1 MPISR
6 ERARQI
12 VERAV
17 GASDPHAL
25 KERLAPVPPSEVPL
39 SPPVPSP
46 MGWGAEARD
55 ARLEFLRRRGVA
67 TPHLA
72 GEAERIAPEEFRGN
86 IENYIGMVQVPV
98 GLIGPLR
105 VSGLHVREDVYVPLA
120 TTEGALVASYHRGAR
135 LLSRRSGTELDT
147 APLGGEYSR

>member
-1 MPISR
+1 
-6 ERARQI
+6 
-12 VERAV
+12 
-17 GASDPHAL
+17 
-25 KERLAPVPPSEVPL
+25 
-39 SPPVPSP
+39 
-46 MGWGAEARD
+46 
-55 ARLEFLRRRGVA
+55 FLRRRGVA

-135 LLSRRSGTELDT
+135 LLSRAGGVVCLLTQQHVQRAPAFAFRSLAEAAHFAVWAVDQADT
-147 APLGGEYSR
+147 FREVAATRTSHG